1 MAWKVTTHT
10 KNLQSNLSYLLIH
23 VIVNSASFV
32 LVILISSYFNFPS
45 FLFLLAWV
53 WWWFCLYAWLMS
65 RLHKRRR
72 KKKVLLCL
80 NRFVVFFFLF
90 SMEIFKE
97 HRGTRGTIK
106 YRLMGQKHPL
116 HSWKQLLPKGP
127 YDETLEQKYSRLCEK
142 KKCSRLYLVKY
153 VSGIYLD
160 ISHIL
165 EFLK

>member
-1 MAWKVTTHT
+1 
-10 KNLQSNLSYLLIH
+10 
-23 VIVNSASFV
+23 
-32 LVILISSYFNFPS
+32 
-45 FLFLLAWV
+45 
-53 WWWFCLYAWLMS
+53 
-65 RLHKRRR
+65 
-72 KKKVLLCL
+72 
-80 NRFVVFFFLF
+80 
-90 SMEIFKE
+90 MEIFKE